1 MVSPLDVVMEV
12 AAKEAAMIEDLW
24 LALQEKNYEKATTLA
39 GKLAGRTITTSPVS
53 PFCSWLGE
61 QN

>member
-39 GKLAGRTITTSPVS
+39 GKLAGSTITTSPVS
-53 PFCSWLGE
+53 RFCSWLGE